1 MSFTLQFALQAVLN
15 RLLSSIRSLGIIV
28 HMFLISLSYPLN
40 CLTFFGQLFNLI
52 SFNLIPTNYIFKK
65 VFMFPADQDSWLTD
79 WFYWVGYNSMLSINN
94 MATLFLIVASAPVL
108 ITFLALANRFVPLW
122 KILPSKASS
131 AIQRAVTKTL

>member
-1 MSFTLQFALQAVLN
+1 
-15 RLLSSIRSLGIIV
+15 
-28 HMFLISLSYPLN
+28 
-40 CLTFFGQLFNLI
+40 
-52 SFNLIPTNYIFKK
+52 
-65 VFMFPADQDSWLTD
+65 MFPADQDSWLTD

-131 AIQRAVTKTL
+131 AIQRAVTRTL